1 MLLVGGSGSGGGGV
15 LLDGELLTG
24 EAVAGELDVLDGEL
38 AGPAEERDLLL
49 EELRKGVVTAR
60 VCILTGV

>member
-1 MLLVGGSGSGGGGV
+1 VLVGGGVGGGGV

-49 EELRKGVVTAR
+49 EELRKGVVT
-60 VCILTGV
+60 VCECINRRLA